1 MEMKMRTVLAA
12 GMAAWLLASGV
23 AAAGP
28 APDSKRL
35 GQAKDYIAD
44 EQWMRAIAVLTQ
56 AVDDQHE
63 KSRDEA
69 LFWLAHC
76 EHQSGDDASALET
89 IARLERLYPASPWV
103 KLAGSMRI
111 EIAHRLRRD
120 DVLWRIAVPAPAP
133 PAPAMAPQRPHPG
146 VAPTPPPQPA
156 TPAVVKLPPPPP
168 GTTPPPS
175 RRGMMPPTPR
185 PAATP
190 AIPTPGLW
198 EAWGTLPEASDQAI
212 RIEALAGLMDGHS
225 DRVIPLLKD
234 IAMDR
239 NSPDG
244 ARLAV
249 QVLAHSPRPEARS
262 TVVDIAR
269 NGAEPVRI
277 TAIRE
282 LGRFP
287 DPSVNA
293 ELVRVY
299 SVNSTPRIKR
309 QVVSSLGERDDNT
322 SLYHIVRSESDPTLR
337 NTAILTL
344 GRIPIARDQLRQLYT
359 QAPRDSR
366 EAVIGALFL
375 VRDDDELI
383 RIASNEREPL
393 YRARARQQLRLLA
406 TPKAL
411 KFLTD
416 NP

>member
-1 MEMKMRTVLAA
+1 MRTVLAA

-168 GTTPPPS
+168 PGTTPPPS
-175 RRGMMPPTPR
+175 RRGMMPPPPR

-198 EAWGTLPEASDQAI
+198 EAWGTLPEASDQVI